1 MNVTLNHCG
10 LLASAQLH
18 LDVFITPRVL
28 RAIYCQSF
36 IARFKGSNAIG
47 KSTQRT
53 KQLLSV
59 SRLLM
64 KGAKTPDH
72 PLVQSIYKNIIYF
85 FNYIIIITRTQVI
98 HEVNTSDQNTQD
110 QHYLRHFQC
119 VKILKL
125 SENQKKA
132 WMANT
137 SRVCFVYSN
146 IWSKC
151 HLFSVKKGHNHPFPH
166 DLHVLL
172 CH

>member
-1 MNVTLNHCG
+1 MQIDPKNQVVAQCFASPDEGSRAVYCTTLH
-10 LLASAQLH
+10 
-18 LDVFITPRVL
+18 
-28 RAIYCQSF
+28 RA
-36 IARFKGSNAIG
+36 R
-47 KSTQRT
+47 
-53 KQLLSV
+53 
-59 SRLLM
+59 
-64 KGAKTPDH
+64 TPDH
-72 PLVQSIYKNIIYF
+72 PLVQSIYKNIIYL
-85 FNYIIIITRTQVI
+85 FNYKITITRTQVI
-98 HEVNTSDQNTQD
+98 HEVNTPGQNTQD